1 MNVEPTQV
9 DVRADGSVLVGG
21 ETITAP
27 AGMDPYSAA
36 VAVLAD
42 YARSSGAPVVAAATD
57 HATGQTELFQVHG
70 DGSTRAYV
78 PPPAMPP
85 APPAMPPFS
94 PSAAPLFTVPEVE
107 PEGYAH
113 DTPEPDRPLL
123 RKDAK
128 RPRSGVRGAVYN
140 VSQGR
145 LNLGPSARELQ
156 ALDLEQR
163 IARPL
168 SGSFNTAVLSLK
180 GGIGKTSTTVGVGL
194 TLAEY
199 RGDNPCGIDA
209 NPDSGDLAE
218 RALGEVMYQRSTP
231 RSITDIVRDLG
242 SITSLTTLADYT
254 HRTGRLHLVA
264 GEQDPGLSDSLTA
277 AEYGDVHNLISQY
290 YSVTLTDCG
299 TGVSHPAMAGVLQRA
314 SNVVVAS
321 GYAVSGAKRARS
333 TLQWL
338 ADHGYEDLARNAV
351 VVITDKEQVSNRV
364 DKKAIEDYLS
374 GFCRE
379 LITVPHDRAVADGDI
394 ISLDRVAAGTRRAYK
409 EIAAAIVDGY
419 R

>member
-1 MNVEPTQV
+1 MDVEPIQV
-9 DVRADGSVLVGG
+9 DVLAGGSVLVGG
-21 ETITAP
+21 EAIAAP
-27 AGMDPYSAA
+27 AGMDPYAA
-36 VAVLAD
+36 AMAILAD
-42 YARSSGAPVVAAATD
+42 YARSSGSPVVACATE
-57 HATGQTELFQVHG
+57 HASGETELFQVHG

-78 PPPAMPP
+78 PPPAMPS
-85 APPAMPPFS
+85 FR
-94 PSAAPLFTVPEVE
+94 PSAPPLFTFPEDG
-107 PEGYAH
+107 PEAFDH
-113 DTPEPDRPLL
+113 DVAQPERPLL
-123 RKDAK
+123 RRDAK
-128 RPRSGVRGAVYN
+128 RPRGGVRGAVYN
-140 VSQGR
+140 ASHGR
-145 LNLGPSARELQ
+145 LNLGPSARELEEE
-156 ALDLEQR
+156 DLERR

-194 TLAEY
+194 TMAEF

-218 RALGEVMYQRSTP
+218 RALGEVMYQRTSP
-231 RSITDIVRDLG
+231 RSITDIVRDIG
-242 SITSLTTLADYT
+242 SINSLTSLADYT
-254 HRTGRLHLVA
+254 HRAGRLHLVA

-277 AEYGDVHNLISQY
+277 AEYEDVHHLISQY

-321 GYAVSGAKRARS
+321 GYAVSGAKRARN

-338 ADHGYEDLARNAV
+338 ADHGYGELARNAV

-379 LITVPHDRAVADGDI
+379 VVTVPHDRTVADGDI